1 MSGVVAV
8 GTFAGFYARYHH
20 KMDLEQWTVAGR
32 GFGIVLVWLLMAGE
46 IYTTY
51 TFLGI
56 SGWAYSRGGPV
67 LYVLGYQPLMYVV
80 SFFILPL
87 IWEFGQKYKL
97 QTQADFFHLRYGS
110 TYLSAF
116 VALVGMIFLL
126 PYVQLQ
132 LTGLG
137 IIVEIA
143 SYGSIHRT
151 PAMIVAFGLVAGFV
165 FVSGIRGVAWVSVI
179 KDLLLLFAAVFVGIS
194 IPYIY
199 FGGIGKMFAAL
210 ALAKP
215 AHLVMPGTTK
225 NLGHI
230 WYVSSLMM
238 TSLGFFMWPQNF
250 VAAYT
255 ARSGQILRRNAILM
269 PLYSITMPLMIIVGL
284 TAVLVIPNLT
294 NGDLSLL
301 TMVRKTFPAWFL
313 GMIGG
318 AGALTAMVPA
328 ASQLLTAATLFS
340 KNLCRPI
347 MAPEMSD
354 RRVAMLARVMVF
366 VLTASALV
374 LAIRSSTTLVQLLLI
389 GYAGVAQ
396 FLPGVLFGL
405 YAKRPSTTAIFA
417 GMMCGVAVVSF
428 LTVTKR
434 DPWMGWNAGFLGLC
448 LNFAVAAGVSFVA
461 KRAGSRQQAFPGLAT
476 GSGQA

>member
-1 MSGVVAV
+1 
-8 GTFAGFYARYHH
+8 
-20 KMDLEQWTVAGR
+20 
-32 GFGIVLVWLLMAGE
+32 
-46 IYTTY
+46 
-51 TFLGI
+51 
-56 SGWAYSRGGPV
+56 

-80 SFFILPL
+80 SFFVLPL

-97 QTQADFFHLRYGS
+97 QTQADFFHSRYGS

-116 VALVGMIFLL
+116 VALVGMVFLL

-143 SYGSIHRT
+143 SYGGIHRT
-151 PAMIVAFGLVAGFV
+151 PAMIVAFALVAAFV

-179 KDLLLLFAAVFVGIS
+179 KDLLLLFAAVFIGIA

-199 FGGIGKMFAAL
+199 FGSITKMFAAL
-210 ALAKP
+210 VQAKP
-215 AHLVMPGTTK
+215 AHLLMPGTTK
-225 NLGHI
+225 NLDHT
-230 WYVSSLMM
+230 WYVSTVLM
-238 TSLGFFMWPQNF
+238 TSLGFFMWPQSF
-250 VAAYT
+250 AAAYT

-269 PLYSITMPLMIIVGL
+269 PFYSLTMPLMIFVGL
-284 TAVLVIPNLT
+284 TAVLIVPNLG

-301 TMVRKTFPAWFL
+301 TMVRRTFPAWFL

-328 ASQLLTAATLFS
+328 AIQLLTAATLFS

-347 MAPEMSD
+347 LAPQMSD
-354 RRVAMLARVMVF
+354 QQVGTLAKIMVL
-366 VLTASALV
+366 VLTVSALF
-374 LAIRSSTTLVQLLLI
+374 LAIHSSTTLVQLLLI

-396 FLPGVLFGL
+396 LLPGVLFAL
-405 YAKRPSTTAIFA
+405 YAKKPSTSGIFA
-417 GMMCGVAVVSF
+417 GMVLGVALVAF

-448 LNFAVAAGVSFVA
+448 LNFAVAAAVSFVA
-461 KRAGSRQQAFPGLAT
+461 KRAGSNQQVLPGLAT
-476 GSGQA
+476 GSGHQ

>member
-1 MSGVVAV
+1 
-8 GTFAGFYARYHH
+8 
-20 KMDLEQWTVAGR
+20 
-32 GFGIVLVWLLMAGE
+32 
-46 IYTTY
+46 
-51 TFLGI
+51 
-56 SGWAYSRGGPV
+56 
-67 LYVLGYQPLMYVV
+67 
-80 SFFILPL
+80 
-87 IWEFGQKYKL
+87 
-97 QTQADFFHLRYGS
+97 
-110 TYLSAF
+110 
-116 VALVGMIFLL
+116 
-126 PYVQLQ
+126 
-132 LTGLG
+132 
-137 IIVEIA
+137 
-143 SYGSIHRT
+143 
-151 PAMIVAFGLVAGFV
+151 MIVAFGLVAGFV